1 MSLSFIYVT
10 EKPAG
15 ASRAQKSGMES
26 MQPYIVIGVG
36 VIGVIIVILLFY
48 ITYRIVT
55 GSNPTS
61 AANSSPESTGKGGQ
75 PGMQELYGKGGQPSM
90 VSGTQP
96 GMVSGTQPSMQEP
109 FGKGGL
115 VGHQVGGMR
124 LPYGGPGGM
133 KMYGSPPPSYY
144 NNNNNQMRGRLTSTP
159 GNYLMVNILKF
170 EHFSNFFRL
179 KCWLS
184 GLILTKYLSD

>member
-1 MSLSFIYVT
+1 MSRFFIYVA

-55 GSNPTS
+55 GSNVAP

-75 PGMQELYGKGGQPSM
+75 PGMQEPFGKGG
-90 VSGTQP
+90 QP
-96 GMVSGTQPSMQEP
+96 GMVSGAQPGMQEP

-115 VGHQVGGMR
+115 AGHQAGGMR

-144 NNNNNQMRGRLTSTP
+144 NNNNQMRGRLTSTP
-159 GNYLMVNILKF
+159 GNYLTGI
-170 EHFSNFFRL
+170 
-179 KCWLS
+179 
-184 GLILTKYLSD
+184 GLIR